1 MTDLS
6 AIDDLRDR
14 LNRVEGK
21 QIEMIGTLAENTV
34 MLRGIAD
41 TQEAVVA
48 ELGGA
53 PDPMS
58 RGPRDTVRWRLH
70 RLENDQS
77 AAKAAAAALAAAE
90 ASKSNAWTQRQKIAL
105 FAFAAI
111 GTALGIASFFGFG
124 A

>member
-6 AIDDLRDR
+6 AIDDLRAR
-14 LNRVEGK
+14 LNRVEEK
-21 QIEMIGTLAENTV
+21 QIDMIATLAENTV
-34 MLRGIAD
+34 MLRGIAE

-48 ELGGA
+48 EIGGA
-53 PDPMS
+53 PDPMT

-77 AAKAAAAALAAAE
+77 AARAAEAALATAE
-90 ASKSNAWTQRQKIAL
+90 ASKANAWTQRQKVAL
-105 FAFAAI
+105 FVFAVI
-111 GTALGIASFFGFG
+111 GTVLGVLGFFGFG